1 MPITSDILRERAKAE
16 HGCGDPDEAR
26 DLLDLADALD
36 AKDAEIVTLDRMIS
50 DICAELDCVH
60 DQEVALQA
68 VATLRARLAAA
79 ERVVEAGRIQK
90 REWPA
95 ACLHPAL
102 LSAVAAYDALVKEAP
117 NND

>member
-1 MPITSDILRERAKAE
+1 MGADLHYPSGEEQCLTVQAAA
-16 HGCGDPDEAR
+16 GGGDGSA
-26 DLLDLADALD
+26 
-36 AKDAEIVTLDRMIS
+36 TLP
-50 DICAELDCVH
+50 
-60 DQEVALQA
+60 VALSIIHGNA
-68 VATLRARLAAA
+68 L
-79 ERVVEAGRIQK
+79 VEAGRIQK